1 MAGTRLCAAPDGPAV
16 EFTRFILDLT
26 KSFVNTDDMLRPT
39 RTELEILRVLWQSG
53 PATVRDLQREW
64 STAKGKPVG
73 YTTALKFLQIM
84 TEKGLV
90 DKDDSSKPQTY
101 RARYTEDNTRGQLV
115 KDLLQRVF
123 DGSTKDLV
131 LHLLEDKRAT
141 DAELEEVEKL
151 LDRLER
157 RRIR

>member
-1 MAGTRLCAAPDGPAV
+1 MEPM
-16 EFTRFILDLT
+16 I
-26 KSFVNTDDMLRPT
+26 RPT
-39 RTELEILRVLWQSG
+39 PTELEILRVLWQSG
-53 PATVRDLQREW
+53 PSTVRDLQREW
-64 STAKGKPVG
+64 SAAKGKPVG

-90 DKDDSSKPQTY
+90 AKDEGVKPQQY

-115 KDLLQRVF
+115 KDLLQRAF
-123 DGSTKDLV
+123 GGSAKQLV

-141 DAELEEVEKL
+141 EAELLEVEKL

-157 RRIR
+157 KRGR

>member
-1 MAGTRLCAAPDGPAV
+1 
-16 EFTRFILDLT
+16 
-26 KSFVNTDDMLRPT
+26 MLRPT
-39 RTELEILRVLWQSG
+39 RTELEILRILWQSG
-53 PATVRDLQREW
+53 PATVRDLQRDW
-64 STAKGKPVG
+64 SAAKGKPVG

-90 DKDDSSKPQTY
+90 AKDDSVKPQQY

-115 KDLLQRVF
+115 KDLLQRAF

-141 DAELEEVEKL
+141 GAELEEVEKL
-151 LDRLER
+151 LDRLDR
-157 RRIR
+157 RRSR